1 MPQVHF
7 TLKQEDIQ
15 KLINESVSNDLS
27 KSILTTVFNQLME
40 RERTE
45 YINADNYER
54 TDDRVTSRNGYYDR
68 AYLTRVGNLEL
79 KVPRTRDGKFSPS
92 IFEKYQRSEKA
103 LLASMLEMY
112 VSGVS
117 TRKVTNIVE
126 ELCGKSVSKSFV
138 SSLTKELDGVV
149 ETWRNSSLEGTNYL
163 YLMVD
168 VLFIKV
174 RENHRVVS
182 KGCHVAIGITDEGNR
197 EIIDFLIQDGESEE
211 SWSNFF
217 AHLKARK
224 LKDIKMVISDA
235 HKGLINAIKTS
246 FPGVSWQRCQ
256 VHFLRNILSCIPKK
270 DSKTFR
276 EQVKAIFRLTNIDA
290 ARVAKNLLV
299 EAYEGQ
305 VKYEKACRIL
315 DEGFEDAF
323 QYSVNGIAHPRL
335 RSTNLLERLNEEIR
349 RREKVIRI
357 FPNVASAT
365 RLIGAILIDQQDKWL
380 ESSRAY
386 IKM

>member
-1 MPQVHF
+1 MTQVHF
-7 TLKQEDIQ
+7 TLKKEDIQ
-15 KLINESVSNDLS
+15 SLINESVSDDLS
-27 KSILTTVFNQLME
+27 KKVLTSVFNELME
-40 RERTE
+40 QERTE
-45 YINADNYER
+45 YINAENYER

-92 IFEKYQRSEKA
+92 IFEKYQRNEKA

-138 SSLTKELDGVV
+138 SSLTKELDGMV
-149 ETWRNSSLEGTNYL
+149 EAWRNSSLEGTSYP

-182 KGCHVAIGITDEGNR
+182 KSCHVAIGITKDGDR
-197 EIIDFLIQDGESEE
+197 EIIGFIIQDTESEE

-217 AHLKARK
+217 DHLKSRD
-224 LKDIKMVISDA
+224 LNGLKMVISDA
-235 HKGLINAIKTS
+235 HKGLVNAIKVS
-246 FPGVSWQRCQ
+246 FPGISWQRCQ
-256 VHFLRNILSCIPKK
+256 VHFLRNILSSVPKK
-270 DSKTFR
+270 DSKSFR
-276 EQVKAIFRLTNIDA
+276 EQAKAIFRLTCIDA

-299 EAYEGQ
+299 EAYEEQ
-305 VKYEKACRIL
+305 PKYAKACRIL

-357 FPNVASAT
+357 FPNVDSAT
-365 RLIGAILIDQQDKWL
+365 RLIGAVLIDQQDKWL
-380 ESSRAY
+380 ESSKAY